1 LLLGLTYVHEAA
13 RHPRLATYLSC
24 LMNGAIPP
32 SLGTPLGVLTPPP
45 TAFSLSA
52 YTASLA
58 ARFADAGVGDALSRV
73 AQDGSSKYPAQLM
86 PIVREV
92 QALPPGG
99 DSGDGD
105 GDTGASPT
113 AAVRLLAFAVATW
126 AAALAHPT
134 LPVEDGR
141 REELRALLDV
151 ADGEAPDA
159 GVRRLLGVA
168 SIFGADGR
176 RGAPFAEAVAAQF
189 GMIGA
194 RGVTAAL
201 DEVLGA

>member
-13 RHPRLATYLSC
+13 RHPPLAAYLSR

-32 SLGTPLGVLTPPP
+32 SLGTPLAVLTPPP
-45 TAFSLSA
+45 TAFSLPA
-52 YTASLA
+52 YTTSLA
-58 ARFADAGVGDALSRV
+58 ARFADAGVGDALARV

-99 DSGDGD
+99 NGGDGD
-105 GDTGASPT
+105 AGGSTT
-113 AAVRLLAFAVATW
+113 AAVPLLAFAVATW

-141 REELRALLDV
+141 RAELRALLAV
-151 ADGEAPDA
+151 AAGEAPDA

-176 RGAPFAEAVAAQF
+176 RGGAFAEAVVAQF
-189 GMIGA
+189 GVIGA
-194 RGVTAAL
+194 RGVAAAL
-201 DEVLGA
+201 DEVLAA